1 MSGFDWVEALGLVA
15 GLQTTVAFLPQAIKV
30 WRAKSA
36 DDISLAT
43 FLIFCTGVACWLV
56 YGLCI
61 DSLSI
66 ILANAVTLLLAA
78 FIVWLKI
85 RYTRAKAE
93 RAPGARTSP
102 E

>member
-1 MSGFDWVEALGLVA
+1 MSGFDWIEVLGLVA
-15 GLQTTVAFLPQAIKV
+15 GLQTTAAFLPQAIKV

-36 DDISLAT
+36 EDISLAT
-43 FLIFCTGVACWLV
+43 FLIFCSGVACWLA

-61 DSLSI
+61 GSLSV

-85 RYTRAKAE
+85 KYTRAKVE
-93 RAPGARTSP
+93 RALGLRTSP